1 MSASD
6 RRADPRPARVGKAGP
21 GFFERVI
28 ARNLGRNRKDVLVGP
43 GTGVDVA
50 VVSGRGKDRW
60 IVTTDPVYIEPSFGW
75 ERAAW
80 FAFHILASDLTTS
93 GVAPQF
99 VSLDLNLP
107 PEMTDAQLASI
118 LRSFGRECRKLGAR
132 VVTGH
137 TGRYDSCR
145 LPIVGGATFFARAPE
160 GAYVTTRL
168 VRPGHCL
175 LVTKSAA
182 LEAAVTLAYMFPA
195 EVRARVG
202 PAATRRLRSLFPQ
215 LTTVPDALTA
225 ASVGLRSA
233 GVWAMHD
240 ATEGGVRNAV
250 WEMAYAS
257 ATGVEVDLTRVPILP
272 DVARTCARFG
282 MDPLTASSEGT
293 LLLAVDPRHANEVA
307 ARLRAQGIAATKIG
321 TFASA
326 SGRCLDR
333 GQPFGPVLQDS
344 FWPAVVRTRRAT
356 YRSFGGPPNHPTR

>member
-1 MSASD
+1 MSAIY
-6 RRADPRPARVGKAGP
+6 RREPRPPRLGKVRP
-21 GFFERVI
+21 GFFERVL
-28 ARNLGRNRKDVLVGP
+28 ARNLGRHRKEVLVGP

-50 VVSGRGKDRW
+50 VVSGRGGDRW
-60 IVTTDPVYIEPSFGW
+60 ILTTDPVYIEPAFGW

-93 GVAPQF
+93 GVAPQL

-118 LRSFGRECRKLGAR
+118 VRGFGRECRKLGAQ

-145 LPIVGGATFFARAPE
+145 FPIVGGATFLARASE
-160 GAYVTTRL
+160 RAYVTTRL
-168 VRPGHCL
+168 VRPGNKL

-182 LEAAVTLAYMFPA
+182 LEAAVTLAYMFPT
-195 EVRARVG
+195 EVGARVG
-202 PAATRRLRSLFPQ
+202 PGAMRRLRSFFPQ

-240 ATEGGVRNAV
+240 VTEGGVRNAI

-257 ATGVEVDLTRVPILP
+257 GTGVEVDLTRVPILP
-272 DVARTCARFG
+272 DVARVCARFG
-282 MDPLTASSEGT
+282 MDPLASSSEGT
-293 LLLAVDPRHANEVA
+293 LLLAADPRHQHEVA
-307 ARLRAQGIAATKIG
+307 ARLRSRGIAATEIG
-321 TFASA
+321 TFTSA

-333 GQPFGPVLQDS
+333 GRPFGPVQQDA
-344 FWPAVVRTRRAT
+344 FWPAVVRTRRA
-356 YRSFGGPPNHPTR
+356 SDSGSGVPSIGPTR